1 MLRYI
6 AQQSIQGFVMC
17 LIQYA
22 NTSCQF
28 GFIVAYNRC
37 YLSCRRKAELRLKL
51 FVLCCKGD
59 VFINVSCTK
68 LTVP

>member
-6 AQQSIQGFVMC
+6 AQQSIQGFVPMC

-28 GFIVAYNRC
+28 GFIVAYNVIF
-37 YLSCRRKAELRLKL
+37 LVEERL
-51 FVLCCKGD
+51 
-59 VFINVSCTK
+59 N
-68 LTVP
+68 

>member
-28 GFIVAYNRC
+28 GFIVAYNVIF
-37 YLSCRRKAELRLKL
+37 LVEERL
-51 FVLCCKGD
+51 
-59 VFINVSCTK
+59 N
-68 LTVP
+68 